1 MSTWLGL
8 RHIALNVRD
17 VAASAKFYQSILG
30 MKLEWQPDPDNAYL
44 TSGGDNLALHRSDG
58 LDSDTP
64 PSLQKLDHLGFVVR
78 HPENVD
84 EWATRI
90 REHGIGL
97 EKEPKT
103 HRDGAR
109 SFYFRDPDQNL
120 IQIIYHP
127 PISDRVEPS

>member
-17 VAASAKFYQSILG
+17 VSKSVDFYQNILG

-44 TSGGDNLALHRSDG
+44 TSGGDNLALHRMESG
-58 LDSDTP
+58 SVSTHA
-64 PSLQKLDHLGFVVR
+64 SAQRLDHFGFVVKN
-78 HPENVD
+78 PENVD
-84 EWATRI
+84 EWAAQI
-90 REHGIGL
+90 RSRGVAV

-127 PISDRVEPS
+127 PISDQATAP

>member
-1 MSTWLGL
+1 MTTWLGL

-17 VAASAKFYQSILG
+17 VARSINFYQNILG

-44 TSGGDNLALHRSDG
+44 TSGEDNLALHRANAVANIQESA
-58 LDSDTP
+58 
-64 PSLQKLDHLGFVVR
+64 QRLDHFGFVVGR
-78 HPENVD
+78 PENVD
-84 EWATRI
+84 EWAERI
-90 REHGIGL
+90 RLHGIPL

-127 PISDRVEPS
+127 PISDRAARP

>member
-1 MSTWLGL
+1 MTTWLGL
-8 RHIALNVRD
+8 RHIALNVQD
-17 VAASAKFYQSILG
+17 VARSINFYQNILG

-44 TSGGDNLALHRSDG
+44 TSGEDNLALHRANALANIQESA
-58 LDSDTP
+58 
-64 PSLQKLDHLGFVVR
+64 QRLDHFGFVVGR
-78 HPENVD
+78 PENVD
-84 EWATRI
+84 EWAERI
-90 REHGIGL
+90 RFYGIPL

-127 PISDRVEPS
+127 PISDRAARP

>member
-8 RHIALNVRD
+8 RHVALNVHD
-17 VAASAKFYQSILG
+17 VSRSVDFYQKILG
-30 MKLEWQPDPDNAYL
+30 MRLEWQPDPANAYL
-44 TSGGDNLALHRSDG
+44 TSGQDNLALHQVVGSTQPEWAAG
-58 LDSDTP
+58 
-64 PSLQKLDHLGFVVR
+64 QKLDHIGFVVR

-84 EWATRI
+84 DWAARI
-90 REHGIGL
+90 RSFGIPL

-127 PISDRVEPS
+127 PISDRGEQA

>member
-1 MSTWLGL
+1 MSTWMGL
-8 RHIALNVRD
+8 RHVALNVDD
-17 VAASAKFYQSILG
+17 VSRSVEFYQKILG
-30 MKLEWQPDPDNAYL
+30 MRLEWQPDPANAYL
-44 TSGGDNLALHRSDG
+44 TSGQDNLALHQVPRSTQPEWAAG
-58 LDSDTP
+58 
-64 PSLQKLDHLGFVVR
+64 QKLDHIGFVVR

-84 EWATRI
+84 DWAARI
-90 REHGIGL
+90 RSFGIPL

-127 PISDRVEPS
+127 PISYREEQT